1 MTTPKSTASAK
12 KKTYR
17 VRFQNEGRIF
27 EIYAREVTQGTLFG
41 FVEIADL
48 VWGTKSSVIIDPS
61 EQELRNEFAGVT
73 RIHVPM
79 HALVRIDEVEKGGT
93 GKILALPGAAG
104 GAKSGSSSPVPIYT
118 PSPKGPG
125 TGG

>member
-1 MTTPKSTASAK
+1 MTTAKSAAAK

-17 VRFQNEGRIF
+17 VRFVNEGRIF
-27 EIYAREVTQGTLFG
+27 EIYAREVGQGTLFG

-79 HALVRIDEVEKGGT
+79 HALVRIDEVEKGGA
-93 GKILALPGAAG
+93 GKIIALPGAAG
-104 GAKSGSSSPVPIYT
+104 AKSGGSSSPVPIYT
-118 PSPKGPG
+118 PSPTGPG
-125 TGG
+125 G

>member
-1 MTTPKSTASAK
+1 MSTTKPSATK

-27 EIYAREVTQGTLFG
+27 EIYAREVGQGMLFG
-41 FVEIADL
+41 FVEVADL

-73 RIHVPM
+73 RIHIPM
-79 HALVRIDEVEKGGT
+79 HALVRIDEVEKSGT
-93 GKILALPGAAG
+93 GKIVALPGAAG
-104 GAKSGSSSPVPIYT
+104 AKGGGSSAPVPIYT
-118 PSPKGPG
+118 PTPRGPG
-125 TGG
+125 AGG

>member
-1 MTTPKSTASAK
+1 MSTSKSSAAK

-41 FVEIADL
+41 FVEVADL

-61 EQELRNEFAGVT
+61 EQELRNEFAGVA
-73 RIHVPM
+73 RIHIPM
-79 HALVRIDEVEKGGT
+79 HALVRIDEVDKGGT
-93 GKILALPGAAG
+93 GKILALPGAG
-104 GAKSGSSSPVPIYT
+104 GPKGGSSSPVPIYT
-118 PSPKGPG
+118 PTPKGPG
-125 TGG
+125 AGG